1 MFEALGKYGAI
12 VRTRYQ
18 ASGLPRFL
26 QWWTG
31 ELRPLIPE
39 RVMGWFEVPG
49 EKLLITSSA
58 SEWLLWRSGKDGEQL
73 LDRLAMDAEPDQ
85 LRERLQACL
94 DRFQEA
100 LTAVIYCLPSAQLL
114 SKRLRLPLAA
124 EANLQQAVGFELD
137 RQTPFKA
144 NEVYYDV
151 KVVQRD
157 APFIEVDLYIV
168 LRSEVDARL
177 QQLAR
182 LGLTLQGVDIN
193 QASDAQSSTPSPPRP
208 LHINLLPA
216 DKRGRRSNRR
226 VRINWALATAALLLL
241 ALLMAETLY
250 LRGNT
255 LQQLQQQRDALRSE
269 AMQVS
274 KLEQQLD
281 EAIEAANFLA
291 EQQAQTPMMLDVIAE
306 VTSLLPQHT
315 WIQRMQMTGK
325 ELELLG
331 LSDSSQQMIE
341 LLDQSAMLENT
352 SFKGTIATDRRLNK
366 ERFTATAQIDP
377 GSRFSPAVSTAEPA
391 VDADD
396 GGTVENAG
404 DEQLPVDGAEDID
417 AGEEPDELTDGGTD
431 EFATGMPLT
440 GSGSQAGDGHAAAA

>member
-1 MFEALGKYGAI
+1 VFEALGKYGAI

-18 ASGLPRFL
+18 TSGLPRFL
-26 QWWTG
+26 EWWRG
-31 ELRPLIPE
+31 ELRPLIPPS
-39 RVMGWFEVPG
+39 VMRWFEVPG
-49 EKLLITSSA
+49 EKLLITSTA
-58 SEWLLWRSGKDGEQL
+58 TEWLLWRSGKAGEQL
-73 LDRLAMDAEPDQ
+73 LDRLAIDTDPEQ

-100 LTAVIYCLPSAQLL
+100 LTAVIYCLPSAQSLC
-114 SKRLRLPLAA
+114 KRLRLPIAV

-144 NEVYYDV
+144 DEVYYDV

-157 APFIEVDLYIV
+157 APFIDVDLFII
-168 LRSEVDARL
+168 LRSEVDAKL

-182 LGLTLQGVDIN
+182 LGLNLQGVDIDR
-193 QASDAQSSTPSPPRP
+193 AVDAKDAGQSPPQP
-208 LHINLLPA
+208 LQINLLPP

-226 VRINWALATAALLLL
+226 VRINWALAASALVLV
-241 ALLMAETLY
+241 ALLMFETLY

-291 EQQAQTPMMLDVIAE
+291 EQQARTPMMLDVLAE
-306 VTSLLPQHT
+306 VTSLLPEHT
-315 WIQRMQMTGK
+315 WILRMQMTGK

-341 LLDQSAMLENT
+341 LLDQSEMLGNT

-377 GSRFSPAVSTAEPA
+377 DSRFTGSAQSEPEATAETDA
-391 VDADD
+391 VNADVEAIEAGSAKDAANDASSADTPDD
-396 GGTVENAG
+396 VAADQADSALTAIGMAG
-404 DEQLPVDGAEDID
+404 A
-417 AGEEPDELTDGGTD
+417 
-431 EFATGMPLT
+431 
-440 GSGSQAGDGHAAAA
+440 SGKRHAAAA